1 MAAPA
6 GLIIWILANVT
17 VGDMSLIAH
26 LSSFL
31 DPVGRFMGLDGVILA
46 AFILGIPANEIVLP
60 IAMMIYMSTGTLGE
74 VSDLN
79 FFHQLLIDNGW
90 TMLTAVNMIIFSLMH
105 WPCAT
110 TLLSIKKESGSY
122 GWTAVSFLVP
132 MIMGTAICSF
142 TACIYRFFL

>member
-1 MAAPA
+1 
-6 GLIIWILANVT
+6 
-17 VGDMSLIAH
+17 
-26 LSSFL
+26 
-31 DPVGRFMGLDGVILA
+31 MGLDGVILA

-110 TLLSIKKESGSY
+110 TLLSIKKSREAMAGR
-122 GWTAVSFLVP
+122 
-132 MIMGTAICSF
+132 
-142 TACIYRFFL
+142 RFPSWFP